1 MRTHPDT
8 ERAAPVTRRARGA
21 LRAVPRRAVAA
32 AAIAAAGAIAG
43 AIAGACAT
51 SVNSHGSSSTIGRRQ
66 VVAKEAP
73 ETLVA
78 ARGERCAVDR
88 EKFERVRTGDRVW
101 CMWSGGGTMEDTA
114 RTRGRGRTGLP

>member
-1 MRTHPDT
+1 MRTHSDT

-21 LRAVPRRAVAA
+21 LRAVPRRAAA
-32 AAIAAAGAIAG
+32 AVAIAASG

-78 ARGERCAVDR
+78 ARGERCTVDR

-101 CMWSGGGTMEDTA
+101 CMWSGGSTMEDTA